1 MVFGPTLPKRYFT
14 GHSSFNCTFSKR
26 EKRFLLEEIEV
37 AASLLRNS
45 IVLGGY
51 VNVYVLMNNLRN
63 GSEGLWDD

>member
-14 GHSSFNCTFSKR
+14 GHSFNCTFSKR
-26 EKRFLLEEIEV
+26 EKLFLLEEIEV

-63 GSEGLWDD
+63 GSKGLCDD